1 MSQLDAESGTQRPIH
16 EETSR
21 KNQGR
26 EETACTLC
34 TGELS
39 LLGLD

>member
-1 MSQLDAESGTQRPIH
+1 MSQLGGESGTRKPLH

-21 KNQGR
+21 KNLEG
-26 EETACTLC
+26 EKTASTLC